1 MLDMGWRS
9 ETLCKFLSAGT
20 DRNWH
25 DFPRGDLPAVAQD
38 WALNRSM
45 TMTHFSASKHAGRP
59 REVNPEETGLA
70 EDTEDLPLSPD
81 EDMSVI
87 PDEERVLDVPS

>member
-1 MLDMGWRS
+1 
-9 ETLCKFLSAGT
+9 
-20 DRNWH
+20 
-25 DFPRGDLPAVAQD
+25 
-38 WALNRSM
+38 M
-45 TMTHFSASKHAGRP
+45 TSFSARTLGGRP
-59 REVNPEETGLA
+59 REVNTEETGLG

>member
-1 MLDMGWRS
+1 MS
-9 ETLCKFLSAGT
+9 
-20 DRNWH
+20 
-25 DFPRGDLPAVAQD
+25 
-38 WALNRSM
+38 
-45 TMTHFSASKHAGRP
+45 HFSATTHGP
-59 REVNPEETGLA
+59 RRQRDVNPEEAAAG

>member
-1 MLDMGWRS
+1 V
-9 ETLCKFLSAGT
+9 GT
-20 DRNWH
+20 DSNWH
-25 DFPRGDLPAVAQD
+25 GFPRTAGREGAQD
-38 WALNRSM
+38 GLSNRSN
-45 TMTHFSASKHAGRP
+45 TMTSFSARTPAGRP
-59 REVNPEETGLA
+59 REGNIEETGLG

>member
-1 MLDMGWRS
+1 
-9 ETLCKFLSAGT
+9 
-20 DRNWH
+20 
-25 DFPRGDLPAVAQD
+25 
-38 WALNRSM
+38 M
-45 TMTHFSASKHAGRP
+45 TAFAARKPGHP
-59 REVNPEETGLA
+59 REANPEDTGLG

>member
-1 MLDMGWRS
+1 MTS
-9 ETLCKFLSAGT
+9 LSA
-20 DRNWH
+20 RN
-25 DFPRGDLPAVAQD
+25 
-38 WALNRSM
+38 
-45 TMTHFSASKHAGRP
+45 TAGRP
-59 REVNPEETGLA
+59 REVNPEEAGAA

>member
-1 MLDMGWRS
+1 VS
-9 ETLCKFLSAGT
+9 
-20 DRNWH
+20 NW
-25 DFPRGDLPAVAQD
+25 
-38 WALNRSM
+38 SI
-45 TMTHFSASKHAGRP
+45 TMTSFSARTPAGRP
-59 REVNPEETGLA
+59 REVNTEETGLG

>member
-1 MLDMGWRS
+1 MSSFAARS
-9 ETLCKFLSAGT
+9 T
-20 DRNWH
+20 
-25 DFPRGDLPAVAQD
+25 
-38 WALNRSM
+38 
-45 TMTHFSASKHAGRP
+45 AGRP
-59 REVNPEETGLA
+59 REVNTEETSVA

>member
-1 MLDMGWRS
+1 
-9 ETLCKFLSAGT
+9 
-20 DRNWH
+20 
-25 DFPRGDLPAVAQD
+25 
-38 WALNRSM
+38 
-45 TMTHFSASKHAGRP
+45 MTHFSASTHNGRP
-59 REVNPEETGLA
+59 RESSPDETGLA

>member
-1 MLDMGWRS
+1 MTSL
-9 ETLCKFLSAGT
+9 FAGNN
-20 DRNWH
+20 D
-25 DFPRGDLPAVAQD
+25 
-38 WALNRSM
+38 
-45 TMTHFSASKHAGRP
+45 GRP
-59 REVNPEETGLA
+59 REANPEETGVG

>member
-1 MLDMGWRS
+1 
-9 ETLCKFLSAGT
+9 
-20 DRNWH
+20 
-25 DFPRGDLPAVAQD
+25 
-38 WALNRSM
+38 M
-45 TMTHFSASKHAGRP
+45 TSFAARTPAGRP
-59 REVNPEETGLA
+59 REVNTEETGVG